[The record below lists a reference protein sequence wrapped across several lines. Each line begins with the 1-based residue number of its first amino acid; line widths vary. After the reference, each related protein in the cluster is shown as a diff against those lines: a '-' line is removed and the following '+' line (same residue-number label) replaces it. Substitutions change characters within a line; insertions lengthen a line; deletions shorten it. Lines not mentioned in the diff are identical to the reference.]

1 MEILMNK
8 RILDIRKLNEEGFAY
23 LREVFSDPRFEGDD
37 YDSFYAYLSYLDDT
51 EVLITNYGDMSDFC
65 HDLKTLQRRQ
75 RRLRQHLSGLCRYKP
90 AGDRKK
96 DRHGHQGTQR
106 QRSPVSEGTL

>member
-51 EVLITNYGDMSDFC
+51 EVLITNYGDMSDFSATI
-65 HDLKTLQRRQ
+65 L
-75 RRLRQHLSGLCRYKP
+75 RLFNDVNEDYGNI
-90 AGDRKK
+90 
-96 DRHGHQGTQR
+96 
-106 QRSPVSEGTL
+106 SEGTL

>member
-51 EVLITNYGDMSDFC
+51 EVLM
-65 HDLKTLQRRQ
+65 
-75 RRLRQHLSGLCRYKP
+75 P
-90 AGDRKK
+90 
-96 DRHGHQGTQR
+96 
-106 QRSPVSEGTL
+106 RS